1 MVVSSLPADVS
12 YLFPQK
18 STGRQPLTNTKRM
31 QKYRQT
37 TPNRDSSLLFCSKKY
52 SRMTKTL
59 TAIDDA
65 KKADHEHTKGITSYS
80 SLPRACLKN
89 HSRHLHAPLC
99 GIFSPH
105 SVAVARY
112 AALIRRKSPT
122 NCDMQ
127 LT

>member
-65 KKADHEHTKGITSYS
+65 KKADHEHTKSITSYS
-80 SLPRACLKN
+80 PLPSTTAN
-89 HSRHLHAPLC
+89 
-99 GIFSPH
+99 I
-105 SVAVARY
+105 
-112 AALIRRKSPT
+112 
-122 NCDMQ
+122 
-127 LT
+127 